1 MSRIL
6 PAAGLLAALLLLMAT
21 AGAAHGATLNCTNV
35 TTYTVYTTGEIQ
47 VGLEF
52 KSIGPVLPNAG
63 VGYDSKG
70 LVFGSVNSAQWDG
83 PLNFTV
89 TLDVYAP
96 DQPWV
101 ITTYQ
106 CVYNDSGRIDTRYY
120 DVVEK
125 APNRTSIAVVLTVP
139 PTYAQYSAWT
149 HVPVSQPLSGNYC
162 SAPPTLDT
170 WPNCPAF
177 TPEPNYFV
185 SVSYPTWSA
194 LQVNGYKPGDV
205 VSAYGVNAT
214 IPSPWTYGV
223 YSDVGTLSS
232 IWIDNNKYGP
242 DAADV
247 PVSST
252 VLLKVEGMPTAWGS
266 VKAKGASAPLYVVK
280 AVESPQVPTGF
291 CRPPSCI
298 ALTWIDIMPE
308 INGSMVNKTTCY
320 IGATVAPCPK
330 YLAIVAVE
338 SGDTLSE
345 SAGFPISIP
354 GNGMTVA
361 QYLSEI
367 RLPLG
372 SVYVAPI
379 YVEWD
384 SGVLPNGLGLGAVQP
399 QIFLTDRFDAGSG
412 TPYLRVLGNA
422 TYYEAVAGAGKVN
435 GPLETVGVGY
445 ISSETR
451 FAVAVDRSLPTVDVG
466 WYVWPVPAV
475 GYPLGVTSLDA
486 IVEDALT
493 IRWPIPDG
501 LGGTAW
507 LTASAWPT
515 DALLTNYPDISGG
528 RYLDLLH
535 LLYGDPTAYYWG
547 AGDQY
552 SAVAVHTASYY
563 DYTTA
568 DAAGLIKL
576 YHVEGIAPT
585 DVAALFVP
593 SAPQLSNGSN
603 NANNPS
609 GVGPWLV
616 SLVPTAACRSMLC
629 TSLSPELLGPLPP
642 FPGDRALPDL
652 GYSIMLTYIGPPGA
666 HDVKVY
672 VGSGYVLSYNPSSNP
687 SLTFSSVRDYE
698 LAEIDMQWSP
708 MQAVVVGPGWWVP
721 YRPLAPCS
729 SMPLNASSI
738 YATPDGAGPVEIVVS
753 DNGVNYTYVF
763 YVLDDV
769 SYLISTSTPAPA
781 ALTST
786 PFNVTAYVSLGG
798 VPYFHEVYG
807 FGEGGRLS
815 APACYL
821 TQFGVLPAP
830 QLALSGDFWGSFGL
844 ADEPLGP
851 VEIRYSYSRPRFELV
866 DPLRG
871 LVEVEA
877 DGPVEGFAFYV
888 QRNGT
893 WVKVG
898 EVGGSCV
905 LVNASRVFPWDPVL
919 VLPLVHQEL
928 AATPGEAVTLWR
940 PETAL
945 LFKAWADLVGY
956 PKGARSQLVVVGPCS
971 P

>member
-1 MSRIL
+1 MSLHKVL
-6 PAAGLLAALLLLMAT
+6 PTGLLAALLLLMAT
-21 AGAAHGATLNCTNV
+21 AGAVHGATLNCTNV
-35 TTYTVYTTGEIQ
+35 TTYTVDTTNKIQ
-47 VGLEF
+47 VGLDF

-63 VGYDSKG
+63 VGYYSGG
-70 LVFGSVNSAQWDG
+70 LVYGTVNSAQWDG
-83 PLNFTV
+83 TLNFTV
-89 TLDVYAP
+89 TLDAYAP

-101 ITTYQ
+101 ITTYE
-106 CVYNDSGRIDTRYY
+106 CVYNDSGKVDVRYY

-139 PTYAQYSAWT
+139 PTYAQYNTST
-149 HVPVSQPLSGNYC
+149 YVPVSQPLYGYC

-185 SVSYPTWSA
+185 SASYPAWSA

-214 IPSPWTYGV
+214 IPNPWTYGV

-232 IWIDNNKYGP
+232 IQIDGNDYGP
-242 DAADV
+242 DAADI
-247 PVSST
+247 PVSSKI
-252 VLLKVEGMPTAWGS
+252 LLTVEGMPTAWGS
-266 VKAKGASAPLYVVK
+266 VKAEGASAPLYVVK
-280 AVESPQVPTGF
+280 AVEFTQIQIPPKL
-291 CRPPSCI
+291 CKPPSCI
-298 ALTWIDIMPE
+298 ALTWIDINPD
-308 INGSMVNKTTCY
+308 INESTVNKTWCV
-320 IGATVAPCPK
+320 IGVQEVPCPK
-330 YLAIVAVE
+330 YLALVAVE

-345 SAGFPISIP
+345 FAGFPIPIP

-384 SGVLPNGLGLGAVQP
+384 SGVLPNSLGLGAVQP

-435 GPLETVGVGY
+435 GPLETVGV
-445 ISSETR
+445 SQSWSVTR
-451 FAVAVDRSLPTVDVG
+451 FAVAVDRSLPSISVN

-547 AGDQY
+547 SGDQY

-576 YHVEGIAPT
+576 YHVEGIAPA

-593 SAPQLSNGSN
+593 SAPQVGGGNGSN

-672 VGSGYVLSYNPSSNP
+672 VGSGYVISSNP

-738 YATPDGAGPVEIVVS
+738 YATPDSTGIVNIIVN
-753 DNGVNYTYVF
+753 DNGVNYTYGL
-763 YVLDDV
+763 YVLDNV

-781 ALTST
+781 ALTGT

-798 VPYFHEVYG
+798 VPYFHYIYG

-821 TQFGVLPAP
+821 TQFGDRLVP
-830 QLALSGDFWGSFGL
+830 QLALSGDLWGSFGL
-844 ADEPLGP
+844 AEMPLRP

-877 DGPVEGFAFYV
+877 DGPVEGFAFYA

-898 EVGGSCV
+898 EARGSCV
-905 LVNASRVFPWDPVL
+905 LVNVSRVFPWDPVL
-919 VLPLVHQEL
+919 VLPLVGQEL

>member
-1 MSRIL
+1 V
-6 PAAGLLAALLLLMAT
+6 AE
-21 AGAAHGATLNCTNV
+21 V
-35 TTYTVYTTGEIQ
+35 
-47 VGLEF
+47 
-52 KSIGPVLPNAG
+52 
-63 VGYDSKG
+63 
-70 LVFGSVNSAQWDG
+70 
-83 PLNFTV
+83 
-89 TLDVYAP
+89 
-96 DQPWV
+96 
-101 ITTYQ
+101 
-106 CVYNDSGRIDTRYY
+106 
-120 DVVEK
+120 
-125 APNRTSIAVVLTVP
+125 
-139 PTYAQYSAWT
+139 
-149 HVPVSQPLSGNYC
+149 
-162 SAPPTLDT
+162 
-170 WPNCPAF
+170 
-177 TPEPNYFV
+177 
-185 SVSYPTWSA
+185 
-194 LQVNGYKPGDV
+194 
-205 VSAYGVNAT
+205 
-214 IPSPWTYGV
+214 
-223 YSDVGTLSS
+223 
-232 IWIDNNKYGP
+232 
-242 DAADV
+242 
-247 PVSST
+247 
-252 VLLKVEGMPTAWGS
+252 
-266 VKAKGASAPLYVVK
+266 
-280 AVESPQVPTGF
+280 VESPQVPTEF

-298 ALTWIDIMPE
+298 ALTWIDAMPE

-330 YLAIVAVE
+330 YLALVAVE
-338 SGDTLSE
+338 SGDTLRE

-354 GNGMTVA
+354 GNGMTVT

-379 YVEWD
+379 YVEWS

-399 QIFLTDRFDAGSG
+399 QIFLTDRFDADSG

-466 WYVWPVPAV
+466 WYVWPVPAA

-515 DALLTNYPDISGG
+515 DALLRNYPDISGG

-547 AGDQY
+547 SGAGDQY

-563 DYTTA
+563 GYTTA

-576 YHVEGIAPT
+576 YHVNGIAPT

-698 LAEIDMQWSP
+698 LAEINMRWSP

-781 ALTST
+781 SLTGT
-786 PFNVTAYVSLGG
+786 PFNVTAYVSLAG

-821 TQFGVLPAP
+821 TQFGALPVP
-830 QLALSGDFWGSFGL
+830 QLALSGDLWGSFGL

-919 VLPLVHQEL
+919 VLPLVGQEL

-956 PKGARSQLVVVGPCS
+956 PKGAPSRLVVVGPCS